1 MAGNKAPK
9 QLWKREEIKRI
20 LKYVRKPWLVTMII
34 TGGLVLLGVL
44 VLLISGRLES
54 FIVYF
59 NLRYNS
65 PELIMLAIIVFAVQ
79 VGACSYGIF
88 LSLKKYKR
96 PGATGFI
103 NPKYSRGNSYAALHE
118 SIGSSKKNN
127 EGAENEI

>member
-1 MAGNKAPK
+1 MAGNKVPE

-20 LKYVRKPWLVTMII
+20 LRYVRKPWLVTLII

-54 FIVYF
+54 FIVF
-59 NLRYNS
+59 FDLRYNS
-65 PELIMLAIIVFAVQ
+65 PELIMLAVIVFAVQ
-79 VGACSYGIF
+79 VGACFYGVV

-103 NPKYSRGNSYAALHE
+103 NPKYNRGNSYSALHE
-118 SIGSSKKNN
+118 VISSSEKKQ
-127 EGAENEI
+127 

>member
-1 MAGNKAPK
+1 MAGNKVPE

-20 LKYVRKPWLVTMII
+20 LRYVRKPWLVTLII

-59 NLRYNS
+59 DLRYNS
-65 PELIMLAIIVFAVQ
+65 PELIMFAVIVFAVQ
-79 VGACSYGIF
+79 VGACFYGIV

-103 NPKYSRGNSYAALHE
+103 NPKYNRGNSYSALHE
-118 SIGSSKKNN
+118 VISASGKKQ
-127 EGAENEI
+127 

>member
-1 MAGNKAPK
+1 M
-9 QLWKREEIKRI
+9 R
-20 LKYVRKPWLVTMII
+20 YVRKPWLVTLII

-59 NLRYNS
+59 DLRYNS
-65 PELIMLAIIVFAVQ
+65 PELIMLAVIVFAVQ
-79 VGACSYGIF
+79 VGACFYGIV

-103 NPKYSRGNSYAALHE
+103 NPKYNRGNSYSALHE
-118 SIGSSKKNN
+118 VISSSGKKQ
-127 EGAENEI
+127 

>member
-1 MAGNKAPK
+1 MAGNKVPE

-20 LKYVRKPWLVTMII
+20 LRYVRKPWLVTLII

-54 FIVYF
+54 FIVF
-59 NLRYNS
+59 FDLRYNS
-65 PELIMLAIIVFAVQ
+65 PELIMLAVIVFAVQ
-79 VGACSYGIF
+79 VGACFYGTV

-103 NPKYSRGNSYAALHE
+103 NPKYNRGNSYSALHE
-118 SIGSSKKNN
+118 AISSSGKKQ
-127 EGAENEI
+127 

>member
-1 MAGNKAPK
+1 MAGNKVPE

-20 LKYVRKPWLVTMII
+20 LRYVRKPWLVTLII

-54 FIVYF
+54 FIVF
-59 NLRYNS
+59 FDLRYNS
-65 PELIMLAIIVFAVQ
+65 PELIMFAVIVFAVQ
-79 VGACSYGIF
+79 VGACFYGIV

-103 NPKYSRGNSYAALHE
+103 NPKYNRGNSYSALHE
-118 SIGSSKKNN
+118 VISSSGKKQ
-127 EGAENEI
+127 

>member
-1 MAGNKAPK
+1 MAGNKVPE

-20 LKYVRKPWLVTMII
+20 LRYVRKPWLVTLII

-54 FIVYF
+54 FIVF
-59 NLRYNS
+59 FFLFYNY
-65 PELIMLAIIVFAVQ
+65 PELIMLAVIVFAVQ
-79 VGACSYGIF
+79 VGACFYGIV

-103 NPKYSRGNSYAALHE
+103 NPKYNRGNSYSALHE
-118 SIGSSKKNN
+118 VISSSGKKQ
-127 EGAENEI
+127 